1 MQKIYSK
8 DDLLFDIEIYDD
20 DSCFDQVNWELIKEF
35 TVKIWTTDE
44 SKALTYT
51 LPDLISYRLPIPST
65 ALSTLETGILK
76 ASYTVAVDSLYFSD
90 GLYNRSG
97 EINTNLYLINEGE

>member
-20 DSCFDQVNWELIKEF
+20 DTCFDQVNWELIKEF

-44 SKALTYT
+44 SIALVYT

-65 ALSTLETGILK
+65 ALSTLGTGILK

-90 GLYNRSG
+90 GTYNRSG
-97 EINTNLYLINEGE
+97 EINTNLYLINEEA

>member
-20 DSCFDQVNWELIKEF
+20 DTCFDQVNWELIKEF

-51 LPDLISYRLPIPST
+51 LPDLISYRLPISAVLNPDCT
-65 ALSTLETGILK
+65 LK
-76 ASYTVAVDSLYFSD
+76 ASEELKTRSMLSL
-90 GLYNRSG
+90 LP
-97 EINTNLYLINEGE
+97 

>member
-20 DSCFDQVNWELIKEF
+20 DTCFDQVNWELIKEF

-44 SKALTYT
+44 SIALVYT

-65 ALSTLETGILK
+65 ALSTLGTGILK

-90 GLYNRSG
+90 GTYNRSG
-97 EINTNLYLINEGE
+97 EIQTNLYLINEGE

>member
-20 DSCFDQVNWELIKEF
+20 DTCFDQVNWDLIKEF

-44 SKALTYT
+44 SIALVYT

-65 ALSTLETGILK
+65 ALSTLGTGILK

-97 EINTNLYLINEGE
+97 EIQTNLYLINEGE

>member
-20 DSCFDQVNWELIKEF
+20 DTCFDQVNWELIKEF

-44 SKALTYT
+44 SIALTYT

-65 ALSTLETGILK
+65 ALSTLGTGILK

-97 EINTNLYLINEGE
+97 EINTNLYLINEEA

>member
-8 DDLLFDIEIYDD
+8 DDLLFDVEIYDD
-20 DSCFDQVNWELIKEF
+20 DTCFDQVNWELIKEF

-44 SKALTYT
+44 SIALVYT

-65 ALSTLETGILK
+65 ALSTLGTGILK

-97 EINTNLYLINEGE
+97 EIQTNLYLINEGE